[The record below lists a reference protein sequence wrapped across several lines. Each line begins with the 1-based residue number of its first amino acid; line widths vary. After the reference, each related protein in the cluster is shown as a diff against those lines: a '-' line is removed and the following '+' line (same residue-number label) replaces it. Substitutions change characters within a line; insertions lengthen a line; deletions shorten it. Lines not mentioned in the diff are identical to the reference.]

1 MENINYEPY
10 KLDRDKNG
18 FLAITKENIARI
30 NFVISVDSKY
40 REDFDVDYNNS
51 VCKCIRAYGETTDCR
66 KIETIVK
73 KIDKIN
79 STHQSVSGYEKG
91 QNNGIQLTAEYIS
104 KIDNFYNRL
113 KAGDADIVNNL
124 AKVFENRTTL
134 SFASK
139 YCTYVSRYLYNSDAY
154 SIYDNILQSILP
166 YYAWVYLGEN
176 YKARTQSNIFKKFAV
191 RENLNYGGYRDLIDK
206 IRDEVVFDISRKDF
220 DSLLWYYYKGRDDEI
235 KKALECVGNENNK
248 Y

>member
-91 QNNGIQLTAEYIS
+91 QNNGIQLTA
-104 KIDNFYNRL
+104 
-113 KAGDADIVNNL
+113 
-124 AKVFENRTTL
+124 
-134 SFASK
+134 
-139 YCTYVSRYLYNSDAY
+139 
-154 SIYDNILQSILP
+154 
-166 YYAWVYLGEN
+166 
-176 YKARTQSNIFKKFAV
+176 
-191 RENLNYGGYRDLIDK
+191 
-206 IRDEVVFDISRKDF
+206 
-220 DSLLWYYYKGRDDEI
+220 
-235 KKALECVGNENNK
+235 
-248 Y
+248 